1 MDHDSTTKK
10 FGVSLVHFQTLQEFQ
25 RCLKKRKNESV
36 SKIGANMRAEI
47 SYKGK
52 EFKWYTITFD
62 ETRITFRKE
71 PDEYGDSAYYDLNPE
86 RVKSFL
92 NVGGIITLIFRSPH
106 NIFKDQ
112 LKLKFHGD
120 HEMADKFLVIATP
133 FANTD
138 SFFCSDAPS
147 LTPSDQENS

>member
-47 SYKGK
+47 SYKGE
-52 EFKWYTITFD
+52 EFKWYRIEFD

-71 PDEYGDSAYYDLNPE
+71 QDEYGDTAYDLNPE
-86 RVKSFL
+86 RVKSFF

-106 NIFKDQ
+106 NTFKDE

-120 HEMADKFLVIATP
+120 HEMADMFLVIATP

-138 SFFCSDAPS
+138 SDAPS